1 MEIQSTKHIRE
12 DQFVINGQKTI
23 PIPPQR
29 CFRCFALKI
38 LFQSVNAKNIFIY
51 NNFSTFLILSSFS
64 NSESIDA
71 DRKMNNSYSI
81 HSYDALFL
89 VIQKCIV
96 LIPILSYAPPS
107 INPKKFV
114 RLLLIFS
121 QQVDSK
127 YDRMKLL
134 AYHCGCLIELITQ
147 DRSLY
152 SIQKL
157 QLKISKTFHNSGKI
171 Y

>member
-38 LFQSVNAKNIFIY
+38 LFQSVKAKNIFIN

-64 NSESIDA
+64 NSESIDS
-71 DRKMNNSYSI
+71 DRKMNDSYSI
-81 HSYDALFL
+81 LSYGPLFL
-89 VIQKCIV
+89 VIQKFIV
-96 LIPILSYAPPS
+96 LTPFLSYAPSS

-114 RLLLIFS
+114 RLLLIFA

-147 DRSLY
+147 DRRLY
-152 SIQKL
+152 SIQNIA
-157 QLKISKTFHNSGKI
+157 QNIEIHNSGKI